1 MSQARRLLEAFHG
14 SDVAHG
20 RTIVGKQGRNG
31 KVEARS
37 SVVREPLTEARMT
50 EHLSGKVG
58 IGAIPIND
66 QNECRWGA
74 LDIDTYPLD
83 LVALNAEIVRKKMPL
98 ILCRSK
104 SGGAHL
110 FLFLKSYEPAA
121 IVREYLHEMAVA
133 LGFSGCEIFPKQDT
147 ILSERGDVGNFIN
160 LPYFDEE
167 NTTRYALNGRGE
179 GMELDEF
186 LNLVDIQRVSLAE
199 LNSMDFAG
207 ERKHFTDGPYCL
219 EVIAARGPIT
229 ESRNITLFAIGVYCR
244 LKWPDDWKSHLEEY
258 NRTLCSPALDATE
271 VVNIIK
277 SLERKEYFYQCDI
290 CPLKDHCDKKI
301 CKSRPF
307 GVGNGAPEMPS
318 LGGLTILLS
327 EPRLYFMDVD
337 GRRLQLT
344 VEQLQNPM
352 LWQRACMEQLDIMPA
367 TIKPSVWQQAVNKL
381 MGESVKIEVPEELTV
396 RGQFYELLKVFC
408 TSRVRAMAPEEMML
422 GRPWTDKGY
431 TRFTMAGL
439 EQFLKN
445 RGFTEYKRVEIQ
457 ERIKELNNGAES
469 HGHHSVRKEGMPKPS
484 TIRVWWVPEFEEPE
498 DELTTEES
506 NYDIPF

>member
-31 KVEARS
+31 KVEAKS
-37 SVVREPLTEARMT
+37 SVVRETLTEERMQ
-50 EHLSGKVG
+50 EHLDGKVG
-58 IGAIPIND
+58 IGSIPINEA
-66 QNECRWGA
+66 NECRWGA

-83 LVALNAEIVRKKMPL
+83 LVALNAEIVRRKMPL

-110 FLFLKSYEPAA
+110 FLFLKDFEPAS
-121 IVREYLHEMAVA
+121 IVREYLREMSIA
-133 LGFSGCEIFPKQDT
+133 LGYSGCEIFPKQDT
-147 ILSERGDVGNFIN
+147 ILAERGDVGNFIN

-167 NTTRYALNGRGE
+167 NTTRYALNGQGE
-179 GMELDEF
+179 GMDIDEF
-186 LNLVDIQRVSLAE
+186 LNLVAVQRVSLAE
-199 LNSMDFAG
+199 LNAMDFAG

-229 ESRNITLFAIGVYCR
+229 EFRNITLFAIGVYCR
-244 LKWPDDWKSHLEEY
+244 LKWPDDWKAHLEEY

-277 SLERKEYFYQCDI
+277 SLEKKEYFYQCDV
-290 CPLKDHCDKKI
+290 CPLRDHCDKNI
-301 CKSRPF
+301 CKSRPY
-307 GVGNGAPEMPS
+307 GVGNSAPDMPA

-327 EPRLYFMDVD
+327 EPRLYFLDVD

-352 LWQRACMEQLDIMPA
+352 LWQRACMEQLDMMPP
-367 TIKPSVWQQAVNKL
+367 TIKPTVWQQTVNHL
-381 MGESVKIEVPEELTV
+381 MSESVKIEVPEELTV
-396 RGQFYELLKVFC
+396 RGQFNELLRLYC
-408 TSRVRAMAPEEMML
+408 TSRIRATAPEEIEL
-422 GRPWTDKGY
+422 GKPWTEGGLTK
-431 TRFTMAGL
+431 FTIGGL
-439 EQFLKN
+439 EQFLRN

-457 ERIKELNNGAES
+457 ERIKDLNGTDDC
-469 HGHHSVRKEGMPKPS
+469 HGHQRIRREGGKPS
-484 TIRVWWVPEFEEPE
+484 TIRVWWVPEFKETEVELQLEEA
-498 DELTTEES
+498 T
-506 NYDIPF
+506 YDVPF